1 MKIQRKIKKE
11 ENLNENT
18 EKNQDDET
26 ETTPKEDLEKSEIIH
41 KEKEE
46 DMT

>member
-1 MKIQRKIKKE
+1 MKHRQL
-11 ENLNENT
+11 NLSSLT

-41 KEKEE
+41 KEKKENI
-46 DMT
+46 T